1 MEVAV
6 VKSTSTT
13 RPRSGEHR
21 RSASYA
27 DELGLLID
35 SATNYAIYMLDTQ
48 GRVTVWNRGAERIKG
63 WTEAEIVGRHVSIF
77 YPPEEVAA
85 GKPQADLDR
94 AAVGGRIE
102 ESSWRM
108 RRDGSEFLASVTI
121 TALHDDAGAL
131 RGFGKVIRDITDQKA
146 AEAALERRE
155 EHLRS
160 ILATVPDAMIV
171 MDDAGRITSFSA
183 AAERLFGF
191 TEAEV
196 VGQYA
201 TMLLPEADRAAT
213 DDDVRMYLA
222 AGSAVGPG
230 MIRLASARRRGGETF
245 PVELAVGETL
255 SGGQRFFTGFIR
267 DLTERERTAHK
278 MQDLQ
283 SELIHVS
290 RLSAMGTMASTLAH
304 ELNQPLTAIT
314 SYLEATRDMLADPDD
329 ATLPLVR
336 EALADAAAQS
346 IRAGQIVRR
355 LRDFTA
361 RGDVEQRPEL
371 LSSLV
376 REAAALGL
384 IGIREA
390 GVRVAITLDETSM
403 VVADRI
409 QIQQVLVNLM
419 RNSMEAMQN
428 CAQRELTISTF
439 PESLGC
445 MQVSVS
451 DTGVGLSDAIRD
463 RLLQAFAT
471 TKEEG
476 MGVGL
481 SICRT
486 IVEAYGGRIWATAG
500 ANGGTAFHFTLRK
513 SEEKRDGGDSR
524 DR

>member
-1 MEVAV
+1 
-6 VKSTSTT
+6 
-13 RPRSGEHR
+13 
-21 RSASYA
+21 
-27 DELGLLID
+27 
-35 SATNYAIYMLDTQ
+35 
-48 GRVTVWNRGAERIKG
+48 
-63 WTEAEIVGRHVSIF
+63 
-77 YPPEEVAA
+77 
-85 GKPQADLDR
+85 
-94 AAVGGRIE
+94 
-102 ESSWRM
+102 
-108 RRDGSEFLASVTI
+108 
-121 TALHDDAGAL
+121 
-131 RGFGKVIRDITDQKA
+131 
-146 AEAALERRE
+146 
-155 EHLRS
+155 
-160 ILATVPDAMIV
+160 MIV

-191 TEAEV
+191 AEAEV

-267 DLTERERTAHK
+267 DLTERERIAHK

-329 ATLPLVR
+329 ATLELVR
-336 EALADAAAQS
+336 EALADAAGQS

-419 RNSMEAMQN
+419 RNSIEAMHS

-439 PESLGC
+439 PESPGC

-451 DTGVGLSDAIRD
+451 DSGVGLSEAMRG
-463 RLLQAFAT
+463 RLFQAFAT

-486 IVEAYGGRIWATAG
+486 IVEAHGGRIWATAG

-513 SEEKRDGGDSR
+513 SEKERDGGHSH